1 MFEKAQNERQKR
13 IGGSIDKNID
23 PESYKKA
30 EKELQQYQLQ
40 IKNDKYYAVL
50 NFRNADGKRV
60 QKWFNLNLPVKGNK
74 RRAEMILNELLVN
87 YQGYEAIEPMLLLL
101 SQHIAQWLEANRPN
115 IAVTT
120 YDQYCNILNK
130 HIRPYFDPRGITI
143 SKLTAGDIEDYYAY
157 KIAEGLNP
165 NSVIKHHAVIRTAL
179 QWAVKHRYIR
189 ENVADFA
196 EKPNHVRYHGAEPYT
211 IQEIAMLLQATVNE
225 PIAVPIFLASFYGLR
240 LRWSAINFEEGT
252 FGISTTVVRE
262 KHENRIITVV
272 RDQTTKTE
280 SSMRVL
286 PLPLYLSVFFK
297 FAAVSSLPKKLCG
310 NCYDTRYTDFLCVDQ
325 MGTLL
330 QPDYITQKFQQIL
343 VKHSL
348 RRIRFHD
355 LRHSCAT
362 IMLYLG
368 YTLKDIQTWL
378 GHSNYSFT
386 ADTYIHSGVGVH
398 EQMAER
404 LSEELQMLLPPNFDL
419 S

>member
-1 MFEKAQNERQKR
+1 MT
-13 IGGSIDKNID
+13 GS
-23 PESYKKA
+23 
-30 EKELQQYQLQ
+30 LQ
-40 IKNDKYYAVL
+40 IKNENYYAVL
-50 NFRNADGKRV
+50 NFRDKSGKRV
-60 QKWFNLNLPVKGNK
+60 QKWFNLNMPVKGNK
-74 RRAEMILNELLVN
+74 RRAEVALTELLVQ
-87 YQGYEAIEPMLLLL
+87 YQGYEAIEPMMLLL

-120 YDQYCNILNK
+120 YDQYCNILNN
-130 HIRPYFDPRGITI
+130 HIRPYFDPRGITV
-143 SKLTAGDIEDYYAY
+143 SKLTAGDLEDYYAF
-157 KIAEGLNP
+157 KIAGGLSP

-196 EKPNHVRYHGAEPYT
+196 EKPSHIRYHGAEPYT
-211 IQEIAMLLQATVNE
+211 IQEIATLLQATANE

-240 LRWSAINFEEGT
+240 RSEVLGLRWSSIDFQNGVFS
-252 FGISTTVVRE
+252 ISTTVVRE
-262 KHENRIITVV
+262 KHGDQIVAVV

-280 SSMRVL
+280 SSMRTL
-286 PLPLYLSVFFK
+286 PLCPYTYQYFSNLRQYQLYQQE
-297 FAAVSSLPKKLCG
+297 LCG
-310 NCYDTRYTDFLCVDQ
+310 NCYDMRYTDFLCVDQ
-325 MGTLL
+325 MGALL

-343 VKHSL
+343 AKYGL

-378 GHSNYSFT
+378 GHSNYNFT
-386 ADTYIHSGVGVH
+386 ADTYIHSGAGVH

-404 LSEELQMLLPPNFDL
+404 LSEELKSLLPQNLENPILTENL
-419 S
+419 SMC

>member
-1 MFEKAQNERQKR
+1 MT
-13 IGGSIDKNID
+13 GS
-23 PESYKKA
+23 
-30 EKELQQYQLQ
+30 LQ
-40 IKNDKYYAVL
+40 IKNENYYAVL
-50 NFRNADGKRV
+50 NFRDKSGKRV
-60 QKWFNLNLPVKGNK
+60 QKWFNLNMPVKGNK
-74 RRAEMILNELLVN
+74 RRAEVALTELLVQ
-87 YQGYEAIEPMLLLL
+87 YQGYEAIEPMMLLL

-120 YDQYCNILNK
+120 YDQYCNILNN
-130 HIRPYFDPRGITI
+130 HIRPYFDPRGITV
-143 SKLTAGDIEDYYAY
+143 SKLTAGDLEDYYAF
-157 KIAEGLNP
+157 KIAGGLSP

-196 EKPNHVRYHGAEPYT
+196 EKPSHVRYHGAEPYT
-211 IQEIAMLLQATVNE
+211 IQEIAALLQATADE

-240 LRWSAINFEEGT
+240 RSEVLGLRWSSIDFQNGVFS
-252 FGISTTVVRE
+252 ISTTVVRE
-262 KHENRIITVV
+262 KHGDQIVAVV

-280 SSMRVL
+280 SSMRTL
-286 PLPLYLSVFFK
+286 PLCPYTYQYFSNLRQYQLYQQE
-297 FAAVSSLPKKLCG
+297 LCG

-343 VKHSL
+343 AKYGL

-378 GHSNYSFT
+378 GHSNYNFT
-386 ADTYIHSGVGVH
+386 ADTYIHSGAGVH

-404 LSEELQMLLPPNFDL
+404 LSEELKSLLPQNLENPILAENL
-419 S
+419 SMC